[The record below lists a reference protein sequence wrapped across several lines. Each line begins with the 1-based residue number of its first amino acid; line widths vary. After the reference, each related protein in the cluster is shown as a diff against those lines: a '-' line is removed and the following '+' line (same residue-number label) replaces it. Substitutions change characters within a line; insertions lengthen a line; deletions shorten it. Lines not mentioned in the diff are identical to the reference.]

1 MSDRT
6 MNNKSL
12 SIVKSQV
19 VTKGKYVEVE
29 VGKKVIKIIFTMHS
43 LDSMQDYDITLEK
56 ALNYLL
62 FADEIIKGHGGRF
75 IAHRKLDRY
84 LARVVYERDMDNITV
99 VTFYISYAD
108 RYFKGGMYEDKI
120 LR

>member
-1 MSDRT
+1 
-6 MNNKSL
+6 MNKKSM
-12 SIVKSQV
+12 SIVKSQIV
-19 VTKGKYVEVE
+19 PKGKYVEVE
-29 VGKKVIKIIFTMHS
+29 IDKKVIKIIFTIHS
-43 LDSMQDYDITLEK
+43 IDSMQDYDIPMEK
-56 ALNYLL
+56 ALDYLL

-84 LARVVYERDMDNITV
+84 LARVVYEHDMDNITV

-108 RYFKGGMYEDKI
+108 RYFKGGKYEDKI